1 MAASKEVDIRPQG
14 RVVVTYEIPA
24 RLQKTARGITVTS
37 IGIAE
42 LTPLDEIEAAKRSRG
57 DTTRL
62 AFELAMQSFA
72 EVNGRPVSA
81 GDGGVETAWTQVG
94 PKIRN
99 LVMTAYSELNQAGGS
114 DVQDFLGSRKG

>member
-1 MAASKEVDIRPQG
+1 MAAKEVDIRPQG
-14 RVVVTYEIPA
+14 RIVVTYDVPA
-24 RLQKTARGITVTS
+24 RLQKTARGLVVTT

-42 LTPLDEIEAAKRSRG
+42 LTPMDEIEAAKRSRG

-62 AFELAMQSFA
+62 AFELAMQCFA
-72 EVNGRPVSA
+72 EVNGKPISL
-81 GDGGVETAWTQVG
+81 GDGGVETAWLAVG

-99 LVMTAYSELNQAGGS
+99 LVMSAYSELNQAGGT